1 MNYEFETKEQ
11 MLEKINSWVTV
22 PDSDIIRIKDIIK
35 QELLK
40 CPELL
45 WALNDKSLERE
56 LFNDDGT
63 LNIYGQ
69 WDKYFDS
76 HVRPYIFFPEP
87 QSHVA
92 NYVAYQV
99 FHSSAPRGN
108 SIEKK
113 LNILFS
119 VFVDGNDAMCKET
132 GIQRHDMIGSMIRER
147 FNWSNV
153 FGLQTTLISDK
164 EGTTD
169 KNYITRTLVYE
180 MTTPNGLVKTQ
191 SGVTTVI
198 NNRKR

>member
-45 WALNDKSLERE
+45 WALNDKELEKE
-56 LFNDDGT
+56 LFNENGD
-63 LNIYGQ
+63 LNVYGQ

-76 HVRPYIFFPEP
+76 HIRPYIFFPEP
-87 QSHVA
+87 QTYVA

-119 VFVDGNDAMCKET
+119 VFVDGNDAMCRET
-132 GIQRHDMIGSMIRER
+132 GIQRHDMIGSILRER
-147 FNWSNV
+147 FSWSNM
-153 FGLQTTLISDK
+153 FGTQTTLISDK
-164 EGTTD
+164 EGVTD
-169 KNYITRTLVYE
+169 KNYITRTLIYE
-180 MTTPNGLVKTQ
+180 MITPNSITKTQ